1 MISFFI
7 VSSLFQQALI
17 IGGGGVYQFGQS
29 VTLQCGVFGGGS
41 HNFTWGAPAG
51 STCLERGTITISTD
65 MSSSTLTFEAR
76 EEDSGFFTCMI
87 DGGTGPTIF
96 VAIGNASLFHP
107 VHYKDQGSI
116 SLIQFQLL

>member
-1 MISFFI
+1 M
-7 VSSLFQQALI
+7 SSLFQQAPFLV
-17 IGGGGVYQFGQS
+17 GGSVYQFGQS
-29 VTLQCGVFGGGS
+29 ATLQYGVFGEGTYNYTLGV
-41 HNFTWGAPAG
+41 PPG

-116 SLIQFQLL
+116 SLIQFQLLLWDQWT